1 QREEGR
7 YSVAVVPAKASFA
20 GLWVY
25 KEDHTEARIL
35 GALAKIQPSFLSL
48 DAVCQAIQEAEWGS
62 ELKASSARK
71 TFERLTSRPVKITE
85 GNAETPYAFEMPKW
99 WEMREGVT
107 IPAIPVGKPMEGGKG
122 YVPERN
128 PYFKKYT
135 TPTMRPVIDFDKS
148 VKC

>member
-1 QREEGR
+1 DIHKKDAP
-7 YSVAVVPAKASFA
+7 YNLALISAKASFS

-71 TFERLTSRPVKITE
+71 AFERLSSRPVKITE
-85 GNAETPYAFEMPKW
+85 GNPETPYAFEMPKW
-99 WEMREGVT
+99 WQLPARAT
-107 IPAIPVGKPMEGGKG
+107 IPPIPVANPM
-122 YVPERN
+122 PAAH
-128 PYFKKYT
+128 
-135 TPTMRPVIDFDKS
+135 
-148 VKC
+148 